1 MKVAIVSNPRHRAGD
16 MIEYLLLRAV
26 HAFNK
31 FVPADLLIVEGEL
44 GEPEEGFLK
53 DLFLSVERRRLPL
66 APLWL
71 VRQEGAAL
79 PEAPE
84 QVDVNGVPES
94 VRGGAGR
101 CRRRRLDPGGT
112 GADGG

>member
-26 HAFNK
+26 HTFNK

-79 PEAPE
+79 PEA
-84 QVDVNGVPES
+84 
-94 VRGGAGR
+94 AG
-101 CRRRRLDPGGT
+101 T
-112 GADGG
+112 S

>member
-66 APLWL
+66 GSALAGAPG
-71 VRQEGAAL
+71 RRGAA
-79 PEAPE
+79 
-84 QVDVNGVPES
+84 
-94 VRGGAGR
+94 GGAG
-101 CRRRRLDPGGT
+101 
-112 GADGG
+112 AS